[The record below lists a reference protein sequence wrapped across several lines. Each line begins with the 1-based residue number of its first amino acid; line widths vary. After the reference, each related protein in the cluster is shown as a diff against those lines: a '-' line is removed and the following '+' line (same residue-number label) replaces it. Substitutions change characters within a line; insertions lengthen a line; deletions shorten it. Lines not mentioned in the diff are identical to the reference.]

1 MRILPHRPPF
11 FFLRQLLEWFPGRR
25 ALSEVEFDG
34 TEDFFRGHFPGH
46 PIVPGVILIEAA
58 AQTAGLALA
67 EDYSVAARPD
77 SLPALA
83 KVREFRFREPVLP
96 RQKLTIDAIVENR
109 FGTSGAVAVTVRRD
123 TTKVAEGELLLA
135 LAVRRAP

>member
-1 MRILPHRPPF
+1 
-11 FFLRQLLEWFPGRR
+11 
-25 ALSEVEFDG
+25 
-34 TEDFFRGHFPGH
+34 
-46 PIVPGVILIEAA
+46 
-58 AQTAGLALA
+58 
-67 EDYSVAARPD
+67 
-77 SLPALA
+77 
-83 KVREFRFREPVLP
+83 VLP